1 MTSESEEAFMS
12 DHEVVYRVVCP
23 DGTIRAEFFHGAG
36 EARAVALHLDR
47 VHGNAEICR
56 GDHKAQSGIISWDEE

>member
-23 DGTIRAEFFHGAG
+23 DGYVIRTFIPTTKLARDEAESWDGPHGHAH
-36 EARAVALHLDR
+36 V
-47 VHGNAEICR
+47 V
-56 GDHKAQSGIISWDEE
+56 QSGIISWDEE